1 MLNDTAARSGNEL
14 EGLNLVE
21 VMGKCLPAA
30 VVVSSPDETLS
41 TLNPAAERLLGIS
54 SPAVMNRSLDVLPLP
69 LRQVIQRTVQEQASQ
84 TVEIAFPAEGGGQRP
99 IHVSTSMVPAGER
112 F

>member
-41 TLNPAAERLLGIS
+41 TLNPAA
-54 SPAVMNRSLDVLPLP
+54 
-69 LRQVIQRTVQEQASQ
+69 
-84 TVEIAFPAEGGGQRP
+84 
-99 IHVSTSMVPAGER
+99 
-112 F
+112 